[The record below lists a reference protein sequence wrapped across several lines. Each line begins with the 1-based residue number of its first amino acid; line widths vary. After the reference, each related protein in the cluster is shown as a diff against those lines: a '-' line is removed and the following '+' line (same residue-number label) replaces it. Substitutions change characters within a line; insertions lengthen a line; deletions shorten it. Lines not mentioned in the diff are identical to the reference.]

1 MHLFGHSDG
10 TGWNPTTTVAL
21 EAVPFAAL
29 LAEPSGR
36 VIAVNQRWVE
46 LTGLGEAASL
56 GSGWLDAID
65 PEAGARIRSDIAAVH
80 SLLSP
85 MATDY
90 QLLARDP
97 GRWTRWWLSS
107 HDYNGEPVVVIAV
120 ADVHEERTREA
131 VLYHLATHDSL
142 TGLLNRS
149 HFLECTDQAL
159 RRKERHLT
167 RVSVVF
173 IDLDGFKR
181 VNDLGGH
188 ALGNRVLVAVGA
200 RLRNTV
206 RGADLVARIGGDE
219 FAVLCEDLVDEE
231 QSDYVVGRI
240 AMSLA
245 ETVELDGESW
255 PVAASVGSALD
266 LGNSDTAEA
275 LLDRADRAMYRVKAG
290 RHGSEPEYPRYE
302 TPYETPIESATDYL
316 TEPEPSSATP
326 EPPAAEREPT
336 PLDSFVADLRDL
348 RDSFHA
354 IRSSLDR
361 LAASEPTVI
370 DVRDELRN
378 KI

>member
-1 MHLFGHSDG
+1 
-10 TGWNPTTTVAL
+10 L

-56 GSGWLDAID
+56 GSGWLDAVD

-131 VLYHLATHDSL
+131 VLYHMATHDSL

-231 QSDYVVGRI
+231 QADYVVGRI

-266 LGNSDTAEA
+266 LGNSDSAEA
-275 LLDRADRAMYRVKAG
+275 LLDRADRAMYRVKAD
-290 RHGSEPEYPRYE
+290 RHGPESDFPR
-302 TPYETPIESATDYL
+302 YETPIESPTESAADYPA
-316 TEPEPSSATP
+316 EPEERSESSAS
-326 EPPAAEREPT
+326 PPSDRGPK
-336 PLDSFVADLRDL
+336 PLDTFVTNLRDL
-348 RDSFHA
+348 RDSLQA

-361 LAASEPTVI
+361 LAAAEPMVV
-370 DVRDELRN
+370 DVREDLRN
-378 KI
+378 KV